1 MHTIE
6 KNIPITASNGGR
18 SSNKYPF
25 HDMEIHDSFFTTRV
39 RQARAGA
46 YQYGKIH
53 SMKFVSRQE
62 TSKEGEVGVRIWRVK

>member
-6 KNIPITASNGGR
+6 KNIPITASNNGR
-18 SSNKYPF
+18 SNKYPF
-25 HDMEIHDSFFTTRV
+25 HDMEVGDSFFTTLGHK
-39 RQARAGA
+39 ARAGA